1 MSGNVATLAGGAA
14 GAFVGSFFGMPGL
27 GFSIGSGLAGMAFAP
42 KPKGN
47 SVDPGDLSFDTSAY
61 GKFQPWGYGTYLV
74 QGPVTFWSTDYVAHK
89 KTEKVGGKG
98 GGAGK
103 QKVETI
109 TYTRSF
115 AVYLADCT
123 NGTPIIGVRR
133 IWDAISGQMLYD
145 VGDGADAQTI
155 IGSQQFAKAV
165 RVYTGSLTQQPDAL
179 IEAHEG
185 WAPAWRGHA
194 YVVFEDWDHGGSKQA
209 PVLAIEI
216 VTEGA
221 ESLPATVETFTPAPL
236 DVTWRMWSTVDGTL
250 WWSQDEV
257 GTMSGTDTGN
267 VHWKHTT
274 LDGSVIAEG
283 TSEQTVGYP
292 SANKH
297 FDTAV
302 LNYPY
307 EQGLGFMRVSNPAIT
322 HFCRLTAN
330 AAVSLQLYTP
340 DGRTLSELLGDTQ
353 PSLRQAWYYQGRIYA
368 VTGSGDSSN
377 GFPDSPYL
385 LCWEASGSDYPP
397 VQAIAMGDLSSYGGV
412 SYRLYAVFANESGVY
427 ALGYD
432 SVTPQA
438 RVFLLN
444 ADLTAVLADWTD
456 PDFAKLLNRQAV
468 IRVECGYLTTVAR
481 ENIGGSLGYVVR
493 VYRLPDGGGVASLLG
508 SLTHGDPTSH
518 PACSLAQGLLKVGS
532 QAVSTCGVVGA
543 AGTSLPSLVA
553 DLCAR
558 AGLTASDYDVSLL
571 SSTLARLSVDRLRPA
586 RDWLTELGNI
596 YRFRVRN
603 SGGTLQFVPKGGSP
617 VATIEQAS
625 LGLDVGEGIRPPITA
640 SRTQGIDLPRSVTV
654 VYSDA
659 NADYAPGQQQY
670 VMRQYSQGQDITLT
684 VTAILTGA
692 EALELAQIACKEP
705 HLERLSWTT
714 SVGIEHLSLEAGDV
728 VDLPTG
734 RAWVRDIQEQG
745 DSILRATFV
754 AEAAAAY
761 TGNGLPAPATTAPA
775 RRIALAGPTRME
787 LLDIPILQD
796 TDNRPGIYLAALGYL
811 SGWTGA
817 EVYRSDDGEVF
828 DPLASVVTAAV
839 IGTTTNALVSGSTT
853 IWDRA
858 NTLNVKLID
867 GSLSSASELNV
878 LNGANAALV
887 GAHGGWEIIQFETAT
902 LEADGTYTLSKL
914 LRGRKGTEWA
924 VGTHQAGDTFVALTG
939 NTLGRVDKSINDIGV
954 TRQYKAVSF
963 GNDIAAAAT
972 IAFANQ
978 GVGLKPYAPA
988 HVTGSRNGS
997 GDLTIKWV
1005 RRTRVGGEW
1014 RDFVDASLGEDS
1026 EAYEVDIMSGS
1037 TVVRTLAVTSP
1048 AATYTAADQT
1058 TDFGSTQSSI
1068 ILRIYQLS
1076 ADIGRGYHT
1085 EVTL

>member
-14 GAFVGSFFGMPGL
+14 GAFIGSFFGMPGL

-89 KTEKVGGKG
+89 HTEKVGGKG

-123 NGTPIIGVRR
+123 NGTPIVGVRR

-145 VGDGADAQTI
+145 VGDGADAATLI
-155 IGSQQFAKAV
+155 ASQSMAKAV
-165 RVYTGSLTQQPDAL
+165 RVYTGALDQQPDPL

-209 PVLAIEI
+209 AVLAIEVVTAGAASRSSDRVAYLGAVDANTASSYDAGVIRTLSAGAFNGVFGWIENAETATYTLEGVRVESGTRVLSESGAKQFVIQNNTDRIAASVPDGWAITGGGILQGVKAGTAGGLRGRLTYDGEFYYGVPYFDDDATVRLYRWSLGGSVAAANKAFSSTLNTDNIKAHVANGTPYLVLEGSGLIYQGANIAAAVLETEELSILTI
-216 VTEGA
+216 VT
-221 ESLPATVETFTPAPL
+221 TV
-236 DVTWRMWSTVDGTL
+236 S
-250 WWSQDEV
+250 
-257 GTMSGTDTGN
+257 
-267 VHWKHTT
+267 
-274 LDGSVIAEG
+274 GSVIG
-283 TSEQTVGYP
+283 VSESGIAYVQDSAAIIAYALPDWTLLRSYTVAG
-292 SANKH
+292 N
-297 FDTAV
+297 
-302 LNYPY
+302 
-307 EQGLGFMRVSNPAIT
+307 
-322 HFCRLTAN
+322 
-330 AAVSLQLYTP
+330 
-340 DGRTLSELLGDTQ
+340 
-353 PSLRQAWYYQGRIYA
+353 
-368 VTGSGDSSN
+368 GSGDSSYVSTVLS
-377 GFPDSPYL
+377 DL
-385 LCWEASGSDYPP
+385 LMIN
-397 VQAIAMGDLSSYGGV
+397 QGDL
-412 SYRLYAVFANESGVY
+412 Y
-427 ALGYD
+427 ALRD
-432 SVTPQA
+432 V
-438 RVFLLN
+438 
-444 ADLTAVLADWTD
+444 LT
-456 PDFAKLLNRQAV
+456 
-468 IRVECGYLTTVAR
+468 
-481 ENIGGSLGYVVR
+481 
-493 VYRLPDGGGVASLLG
+493 
-508 SLTHGDPTSH
+508 
-518 PACSLAQGLLKVGS
+518 VGS
-532 QAVSTCGVVGA
+532 QT
-543 AGTSLPSLVA
+543 LPSVVA

-558 AGLTASDYDVSLL
+558 ANLSASDYDTSLL
-571 SSTLARLSVDRLRPA
+571 PATAGRLHIDRLRPA

-603 SGGTLQFVPKGGSP
+603 SGGKLQFVPKGGSP
-617 VATIEQAS
+617 AAAIQQS
-625 LGLDVGEGIRPPITA
+625 DLGLDVGDGIRPPITA

-654 VYSDA
+654 VYPDA
-659 NADYAPGQQQY
+659 DADYAPGQQQY
-670 VMRQYSQGQDITLT
+670 VMRQYPQGQDITLT

-692 EALELAQIACKEP
+692 EALELAQIAAKEP

-714 SVGIEHLSLEAGDV
+714 SVGIKHLSLEAGDV

-761 TGNGLPAPATTAPA
+761 SGNGLPAPATTTPA

-796 TDNRPGIYLAALGYL
+796 ADNGPGIYLAALGYL
-811 SGWTGA
+811 AGWTGA
-817 EVYRSDDGEVF
+817 EVYRSDDGEVYE
-828 DPLASVVTAAV
+828 PLSSVVTAAV
-839 IGTTTNALVSGSTT
+839 VGTTTALASGPVN
-853 IWDRA
+853 IWDRS
-858 NTLNVKLID
+858 NTLNVQLID

-887 GAHGGWEIIQFETAT
+887 GAHGRWEIIQFETAV
-902 LEADGTYTLSKL
+902 LEADGSYTLSRL

-924 VGTHQAGDTFVALTG
+924 AGTHQAGDTFVLLTT
-939 NTLGRVDKSINDIGV
+939 NTLGRVDKSLNDIGV
-954 TRQYKAVSF
+954 TRQYKAASF
-963 GNDIAAAAT
+963 GNDISAAAAVSFSN
-972 IAFANQ
+972 AGA
-978 GVGLKPYAPA
+978 GLKPYAPA

-997 GDLTIKWV
+997 GDLTIKWI
-1005 RRTRVGGEW
+1005 RRTRIGGEW
-1014 RDFVDASLGEDS
+1014 RDYVDAPLGEDS
-1026 EAYEVDIMSGS
+1026 ESYEVDIMSGS
-1037 TVVRTLAVTSP
+1037 TVIRTIAVSSP
-1048 AATYTAADQT
+1048 TATYSAADQT
-1058 TDFGSTQSSI
+1058 SDFGSTQSSVTLKVMQI
-1068 ILRIYQLS
+1068 S